1 MSDAVL
7 IEHDGDV
14 AVVVIN
20 RPPTNYFSFSL
31 IKALG
36 DTYDQL
42 AAEGARALVLSSDGK
57 HFCAGADFSGG
68 EMTADRTTATR
79 NLYTEAIRLFR
90 SAVPVVAAVQGA
102 AVGGGLGLACSADF
116 RTASA
121 ASRFHAN
128 FSMLGFHQ
136 GFGLSA
142 SLPDI
147 VGIQH
152 AKDLL
157 YTSRRLDGTAAHRIG
172 LVDRLAEPGQ
182 ERAVAIE
189 LAHEIAAA
197 APLAVRSMHATL
209 RAPLVERVSR
219 VLDRELDEQ
228 ALLWETEDSQEAI
241 RANLARQT
249 PTFRGR

>member
-1 MSDAVL
+1 MSDDLL
-7 IEHDGDV
+7 IERDGDV

-20 RPPTNYFSFSL
+20 RPPTNYFSFPL
-31 IKALG
+31 IKALS
-36 DTYDQL
+36 DTYDKL
-42 AAEGARALVLSSDGK
+42 AADGVRALVLASEGK
-57 HFCAGADFSGG
+57 HFCAGADFAGG

-79 NLYTEAIRLFR
+79 KLYTEAIRLFR
-90 SAVPVVAAVQGA
+90 SAIPVVAAVQGA

-116 RTASA
+116 RTASS

-152 AKDLL
+152 AKDML
-157 YTSRRLDGTAAHRIG
+157 YTSRRVDGAAAHSIG

-182 ERAVAIE
+182 ERATAIE
-189 LAHEIAAA
+189 LAHEIATA

-209 RAPLVERVSR
+209 RAPLIERVSG
-219 VLDRELDEQ
+219 VLDRELSEQ
-228 ALLWETEDSQEAI
+228 AMLWETEDSKKAI
-241 RANLARQT
+241 RANLVRQT